1 LSAPHREV
9 QAKARRSHIMTSPD
23 PSGLRSIIRFREG
36 IRTMDKTIDIIRAVV
51 IAGLVA
57 GTIDIGAAALIN
69 HVDPALILQGIAS
82 GLIGL
87 KSYAGGAGTV
97 TLGLAL
103 QLAMSIA
110 IAGIYAAAATRLA
123 WLRSRPILAGLA
135 FGLGVFVVMNLI
147 VVPLSAFG
155 PKPAHVSLV
164 WLLLN
169 VLAMLVFGVIVATI
183 VRWGLRRTMAG

>member
-1 LSAPHREV
+1 
-9 QAKARRSHIMTSPD
+9 
-23 PSGLRSIIRFREG
+23 
-36 IRTMDKTIDIIRAVV
+36 MDKTIDITRAAVV
-51 IAGLVA
+51 AGLVA

-69 HVDPALILQGIAS
+69 HVGPALILQGIAS
-82 GLIGL
+82 GLLGM
-87 KSYAGGAGTV
+87 KSYSGGAGTV
-97 TLGLAL
+97 TLGLVL

-123 WLRSRPILAGLA
+123 WLRSRPVLAGLA
-135 FGLGVFVVMNLI
+135 FGVGVFIVMNLI

-155 PKPAHVSLV
+155 PKPAHISLI

-183 VRWGLRRTMAG
+183 VRWGLRRTIAG

>member
-1 LSAPHREV
+1 
-9 QAKARRSHIMTSPD
+9 MT
-23 PSGLRSIIRFREG
+23 
-36 IRTMDKTIDIIRAVV
+36 KTIDITRAAV

-57 GTIDIGAAALIN
+57 GTIDIAAATLIN
-69 HVDPALILQGIAS
+69 HVGPALILQGIAS
-82 GLIGL
+82 GLIGMR
-87 KSYAGGAGTV
+87 SYAGGAGTV

-103 QLAMSIA
+103 QLAMSIV

-123 WLRSRPILAGLA
+123 WLRSRPVLAGLA
-135 FGLGVFVVMNLI
+135 FGFGVFVVMNLI

-155 PKPAHVSLV
+155 PKPAHISLV

-183 VRWGLRRTMAG
+183 VRRDFRRIVAE

>member
-1 LSAPHREV
+1 
-9 QAKARRSHIMTSPD
+9 
-23 PSGLRSIIRFREG
+23 
-36 IRTMDKTIDIIRAVV
+36 MDKTIEITRAAV

-57 GTIDIGAAALIN
+57 GTIDIGVAALIN
-69 HVDPALILQGIAS
+69 QVGPALILQGVAS
-82 GLIGL
+82 GLIGM

-110 IAGIYAAAATRLA
+110 IAGIYAAAATRLS
-123 WLRSRPILAGLA
+123 WLRSQPVTAGLA

-155 PKPAHVSLV
+155 PKPAHISLV
-164 WLLLN
+164 WVLLN

-183 VRWGLRRTMAG
+183 VRSGFRRAMAG

>member
-1 LSAPHREV
+1 
-9 QAKARRSHIMTSPD
+9 
-23 PSGLRSIIRFREG
+23 
-36 IRTMDKTIDIIRAVV
+36 MDKTIDITRAAV

-57 GTIDIGAAALIN
+57 GTIDIGAASLIN
-69 HVDPALILQGIAS
+69 HVGPALILQGIAS
-82 GLIGL
+82 GLIGMR
-87 KSYAGGAGTV
+87 SYAGGGGTV
-97 TLGLAL
+97 ILGLAL

-110 IAGIYAAAATRLA
+110 IAGIYATAATRLA

-155 PKPAHVSLV
+155 PKPAHVSMV

-169 VLAMLVFGVIVATI
+169 VLAMLAFGVIVAMI
-183 VRWGLRRTMAG
+183 VRWGLRRIAAG

>member
-1 LSAPHREV
+1 
-9 QAKARRSHIMTSPD
+9 
-23 PSGLRSIIRFREG
+23 
-36 IRTMDKTIDIIRAVV
+36 MDKTIDITRAAV

-69 HVDPALILQGIAS
+69 HVGPALILQGIAS
-82 GLIGL
+82 GLIGMR
-87 KSYAGGAGTV
+87 SYAGGAGTV

-103 QLAMSIA
+103 HLAMSIA
-110 IAGIYAAAATRLA
+110 IAGIYAVAATRLA

-155 PKPAHVSLV
+155 PKPAHISLV
-164 WLLLN
+164 WVLLN

-183 VRWGLRRTMAG
+183 VRGGFRRTVAG

>member
-1 LSAPHREV
+1 
-9 QAKARRSHIMTSPD
+9 
-23 PSGLRSIIRFREG
+23 
-36 IRTMDKTIDIIRAVV
+36 MDKTIHVTRIAV
-51 IAGLVA
+51 IAGLIA

-69 HVDPALILQGIAS
+69 HVGPTLILQGIAS
-82 GLIGL
+82 GLIGM

-103 QLAMSIA
+103 QFAMSIA
-110 IAGIYAAAATRLA
+110 IAGIYAATATRLA

-155 PKPAHVSLV
+155 PKPAHISLG
-164 WLLLN
+164 WLTLN

-183 VRWGLRRTMAG
+183 VRWGFQWTRAQ

>member
-1 LSAPHREV
+1 
-9 QAKARRSHIMTSPD
+9 M
-23 PSGLRSIIRFREG
+23 G
-36 IRTMDKTIDIIRAVV
+36 KTIDITRVAV

-69 HVDPALILQGIAS
+69 HVGPALILQGIAS
-82 GLIGL
+82 GLLGM
-87 KSYAGGAGTV
+87 KSYAGGARTV
-97 TLGLAL
+97 TLGLVL

-123 WLRSRPILAGLA
+123 WLRSRPVLAGLV
-135 FGLGVFVVMNLI
+135 FGFGVFVVMNLI

-155 PKPAHVSLV
+155 PKPAHISLI

-169 VLAMLVFGVIVATI
+169 ILAMLVFGVIVATI
-183 VRWGLRRTMAG
+183 VRWGLRRTIAG

>member
-1 LSAPHREV
+1 
-9 QAKARRSHIMTSPD
+9 
-23 PSGLRSIIRFREG
+23 
-36 IRTMDKTIDIIRAVV
+36 MDKTITVARAAV
-51 IAGLVA
+51 IAGLIA

-69 HVDPALILQGIAS
+69 HVGPALILRGIAS
-82 GLIGL
+82 GLLGM
-87 KSYAGGAGTV
+87 KSYTGGAGTV

-169 VLAMLVFGVIVATI
+169 ILAMLVFGVIVATI
-183 VRWGLRRTMAG
+183 VRWRLRRLAIAG

>member
-1 LSAPHREV
+1 
-9 QAKARRSHIMTSPD
+9 
-23 PSGLRSIIRFREG
+23 
-36 IRTMDKTIDIIRAVV
+36 MDKTIDITRAAV

-69 HVDPALILQGIAS
+69 HVGPALILQGIAS
-82 GLIGL
+82 GLLGM

-97 TLGLAL
+97 TLGLVL

-123 WLRSRPILAGLA
+123 WLRTQPVIAGLA
-135 FGLGVFVVMNLI
+135 FGLGVFAVMNMI
-147 VVPLSAFG
+147 VVPLSAFA
-155 PKPAHVSLV
+155 PKPAHISLI

-183 VRWGLRRTMAG
+183 VRWGLRRAIVG

>member
-1 LSAPHREV
+1 
-9 QAKARRSHIMTSPD
+9 
-23 PSGLRSIIRFREG
+23 
-36 IRTMDKTIDIIRAVV
+36 MDKTIDITRTAV

-69 HVDPALILQGIAS
+69 HVGPALILQGIAS
-82 GLIGL
+82 GLIGM

-103 QLAMSIA
+103 QLVMSIA
-110 IAGIYAAAATRLA
+110 IAGIYAVAATRLA
-123 WLRSRPILAGLA
+123 WLLSRPVSAGLA
-135 FGLGVFVVMNLI
+135 FGLGVFIVMNLI

-155 PKPAHVSLV
+155 PKPAHIPLV

-169 VLAMLVFGVIVATI
+169 ILAMLVFGVIVAMI
-183 VRWGLRRTMAG
+183 VRWGLRRTAAG

>member
-1 LSAPHREV
+1 
-9 QAKARRSHIMTSPD
+9 
-23 PSGLRSIIRFREG
+23 
-36 IRTMDKTIDIIRAVV
+36 MDKTIDITRAAV

-69 HVDPALILQGIAS
+69 HVGPALILQGIAS
-82 GLIGL
+82 GLLGM

-97 TLGLAL
+97 TLGLVL

-123 WLRSRPILAGLA
+123 WLRTQPIIAGLA
-135 FGLGVFVVMNLI
+135 FGLGVFVVMNMI

-155 PKPAHVSLV
+155 PKPAHISLI

-183 VRWGLRRTMAG
+183 VRWGLRRAIVG

>member
-1 LSAPHREV
+1 
-9 QAKARRSHIMTSPD
+9 
-23 PSGLRSIIRFREG
+23 
-36 IRTMDKTIDIIRAVV
+36 MDKTIEIIRAVM

-69 HVDPALILQGIAS
+69 HVGPALILQGIAS
-82 GLIGL
+82 GLIGM

-97 TLGLAL
+97 ALGLAL

-110 IAGIYAAAATRLA
+110 IAGIYAVAATRLA
-123 WLRSRPILAGLA
+123 WLRLHPVLAGPA

-155 PKPAHVSLV
+155 PKPAHISLV

-183 VRWGLRRTMAG
+183 VRWGFRRVTAG